1 MATTTTSRS
10 LETATTTTRTMSKTQ
25 HGQHPQRTTKE
36 MAADD
41 EGDAVY
47 TPTCFNLYHCE
58 LQGTNDSY
66 QSQVFFFMFFS
77 CFSRNQHFHFYY

>member
-1 MATTTTSRS
+1 MATTMTSHS
-10 LETATTTTRTMSKTQ
+10 LKTATTTRTMSKTQ
-25 HGQHPQRTTKE
+25 HRQHLQWTMKE

-47 TPTCFNLYHCE
+47 TPTCFNLYLHHYCK

-66 QSQVFFFMFFS
+66 
-77 CFSRNQHFHFYY
+77 